1 MSLCAHSNLDIE
13 DTTHF
18 PRSLSHLGIFN
29 SFANVDIS
37 AMVGRS
43 DFELLDA
50 GGSGYTTAW
59 GRLTAWPRTNGESGA
74 GAFVP
79 DNPTGHQQVFVRT
92 EPGYLR
98 FIVSSSNLNSN
109 TEDGASCSFARV

>member
-1 MSLCAHSNLDIE
+1 M
-13 DTTHF
+13 THF

-29 SFANVDIS
+29 SFANVEIS

-59 GRLTAWPRTNGESGA
+59 GRFTAWLRTNGERGA
-74 GAFVP
+74 GTSVP
-79 DNPTGHQQVFVRT
+79 DNPTGYQQAFVRT
-92 EPGYLR
+92 KLECLR
-98 FIVSSSNLNSN
+98 FIASSSNLNSN
-109 TEDGASCSFARV
+109 TEDGASCNFARV